1 MMDLSKKQGKKIA
14 PAPISSN
21 ISVVDLINNYFTAYN
36 SARLREACKLL
47 TQDIFQPGV
56 TVGLSLSGAMTPAG
70 FGVSALAPLI
80 RHGYIDWM
88 ISTGANLS

>member
-1 MMDLSKKQGKKIA
+1 MSKKQGKKIA

-70 FGVSALAPLI
+70 FGVSALVLFRFHATWSRP
-80 RHGYIDWM
+80 YD
-88 ISTGANLS
+88 